1 MVKNVLL
8 LLSLSIC
15 QFIYGQTIILHSLN
29 NTKIEERKVRNN
41 KPTVYIFLSP
51 ECPLCQSYSL
61 TIRNLFEAYRVKG
74 IQLIGIVP
82 GSDYDAATIK
92 QFMRKYNLPIPIY
105 TDPSFAFT
113 KHLKATITPEAFF
126 VNPNGVVLYSGR
138 IDNWAYELGKKR
150 KVITEKDLQNA
161 LEAFTQQQPIKV
173 TQTKAIGCYIE

>member
-1 MVKNVLL
+1 MKNVLL
-8 LLSLSIC
+8 LLCLSTC
-15 QFIYGQTIILHSLN
+15 QFIYGQSIFLN
-29 NTKIEERKVRNN
+29 TLSNTKIEETKVRNH

-61 TIRNLFEAYRVKG
+61 TIRNLFETYRGKG

-105 TDPSFAFT
+105 TDPTFAFT
-113 KHLKATITPEAFF
+113 KHLKASITPEVFF
-126 VNPNGVVLYSGR
+126 INPNGLLLYSGR

-173 TQTKAIGCYIE
+173 TKTKAIGCYIE